1 MRSVYVI
8 QVRFKGVLGIILF
21 SLVTLLHLRQI
32 NQYEKFMKGYMF
44 PDVLQTC
51 TKKLTIFF
59 PIKSDNRANK

>member
-32 NQYEKFMKGYMF
+32 NQYEKIMKGYMF
-44 PDVLQTC
+44 PDVL
-51 TKKLTIFF
+51 
-59 PIKSDNRANK
+59 

>member
-32 NQYEKFMKGYMF
+32 NQYEKLMKGYMF
-44 PDVLQTC
+44 PDVLQTFS
-51 TKKLTIFF
+51 KKLTIFF